1 MTVPGCGSATYI
13 NQVQVNQSPGLIATS
28 NSPVCA
34 GRPIYLN
41 ATASEP
47 LFSVTWTGPNG
58 YSVTSLSPG
67 ISLATPAMSGV
78 YTATANVPG
87 CGGIPATTSVV
98 VNPSISSVV
107 ITGSSSLCVGQNL
120 TLTATE
126 VNSASY
132 LWQGPGGFTAATRQV
147 IRNAVN
153 TSMAGTYS
161 LFVTQSGCGAT
172 RMLMQSVNIFNTAAP
187 TASIVN
193 SPSCVGNAVFLNST
207 NVPGA
212 TSFRWDGPNSFV
224 STAQNASISNVQMN
238 RNGVYTLTVT
248 HPTCGSFTTSVSLIV
263 NPVSN
268 NYMLVANTPG
278 CIGSTLSLS
287 STLPTGGTATHLWR
301 APNGATYSTRGIS
314 IPNAQSADAG
324 TYTYTV
330 NSPNCGTNTRTLRFV
345 INDPT
350 VVTATANGPLC
361 IGQAAYFN
369 ATGPVGTTYSWSGPS
384 AYVSS
389 FQSASRS
396 TVQLAHAGVYTLN
409 ATVPACGVVTRT
421 ANLVVNP
428 CRTSDASIDAT
439 QDGVVQDAFN
449 EAVQSENVL
458 TDNQE
463 KLNSLKVYPNPFRDE
478 LNLIWSDMKVFSLK
492 LYDLNGKVLI
502 EAEPGEGFEYHIEVN
517 DLPSGVYLLA
527 VQTSAGPISYR
538 VTRL

>member
-1 MTVPGCGSATYI
+1 
-13 NQVQVNQSPGLIATS
+13 
-28 NSPVCA
+28 
-34 GRPIYLN
+34 
-41 ATASEP
+41 
-47 LFSVTWTGPNG
+47 
-58 YSVTSLSPG
+58 
-67 ISLATPAMSGV
+67 
-78 YTATANVPG
+78 
-87 CGGIPATTSVV
+87 
-98 VNPSISSVV
+98 
-107 ITGSSSLCVGQNL
+107 
-120 TLTATE
+120 
-126 VNSASY
+126 
-132 LWQGPGGFTAATRQV
+132 
-147 IRNAVN
+147 
-153 TSMAGTYS
+153 
-161 LFVTQSGCGAT
+161 
-172 RMLMQSVNIFNTAAP
+172 
-187 TASIVN
+187 
-193 SPSCVGNAVFLNST
+193 
-207 NVPGA
+207 
-212 TSFRWDGPNSFV
+212 
-224 STAQNASISNVQMN
+224 
-238 RNGVYTLTVT
+238 
-248 HPTCGSFTTSVSLIV
+248 
-263 NPVSN
+263 
-268 NYMLVANTPG
+268 
-278 CIGSTLSLS
+278 
-287 STLPTGGTATHLWR
+287 
-301 APNGATYSTRGIS
+301 
-314 IPNAQSADAG
+314 
-324 TYTYTV
+324 
-330 NSPNCGTNTRTLRFV
+330 V

-369 ATGPVGTTYSWSGPS
+369 ATGSVGTTYSWSGPS

-492 LYDLNGKVLI
+492 LFDLNGKVLI